1 MPGKGQEMQEDTY
14 TRQMIC
20 RVNDA
25 TWRRVKSR
33 AATEGRPMWAVV
45 DEAMR
50 LYLDTIEIVEQG
62 QAQDAR

>member
-1 MPGKGQEMQEDTY
+1 MQEETY

-25 TWRRVKSR
+25 LWRRVKSR

-45 DEAMR
+45 DEALR
-50 LYLDTIEIVEQG
+50 LYLDTIELVEG
-62 QAQDAR
+62 QAEGKEG